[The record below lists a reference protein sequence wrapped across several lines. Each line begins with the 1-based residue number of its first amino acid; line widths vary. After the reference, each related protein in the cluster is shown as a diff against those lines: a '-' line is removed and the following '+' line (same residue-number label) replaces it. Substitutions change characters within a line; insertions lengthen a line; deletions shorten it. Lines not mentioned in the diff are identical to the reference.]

1 MEPIR
6 RLLPAVL
13 VVLVPFGVGAC
24 AGGDGAADRAGA
36 PATTS
41 AAAPTTASP
50 TASPGG
56 SGATTRPPGST
67 RAPATPRRVD
77 PSARLDLPRT
87 ADPKLGVR
95 ETLTGTVVAGAEEG
109 CLLLDGYLLLNAPT
123 DVVREGARVRV
134 TGQIRTDLVS
144 TCQQGT
150 PLMVESARPA

>member
-13 VVLVPFGVGAC
+13 VVSLATGVAAC
-24 AGGDGAADRAGA
+24 AGGDGAADRDGTPTAT
-36 PATTS
+36 ATTATPG
-41 AAAPTTASP
+41 AAASP
-50 TASPGG
+50 TP
-56 SGATTRPPGST
+56 TRPPGST
-67 RAPATPRRVD
+67 RAPATRRRVD
-77 PSARLDLPRT
+77 PSAPVELPRT
-87 ADPKLGVR
+87 VDPKTGVR
-95 ETLTGTVVAGAEEG
+95 ETLIGTVVAGTEEG

-134 TGQIRTDLVS
+134 TGLIRTDLVS